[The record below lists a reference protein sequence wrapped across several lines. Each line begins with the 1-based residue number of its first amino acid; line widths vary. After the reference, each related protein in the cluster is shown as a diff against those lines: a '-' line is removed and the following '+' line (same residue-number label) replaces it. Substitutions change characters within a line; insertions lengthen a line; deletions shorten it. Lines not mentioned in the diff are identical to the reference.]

1 MIVLREIIL
10 DLPVRVIADHLGG
23 MLGPTKLPADVQS
36 APTSQPGFHSL
47 LSLAKESRVC
57 VKVSGL
63 YRMSNEI
70 SSNFR
75 DLQPI
80 VQTFAREIPDQIIWG
95 SDWPHTGDGHDRV
108 KNSLEV
114 KEPFRMID
122 NLAILEQL
130 HDWIGSDVYGKMLEK
145 NPERLYLK

>member
-1 MIVLREIIL
+1 MKI
-10 DLPVRVIADHLGG
+10 IADHLGG
-23 MLGPTKLPADVQS
+23 MLGPTKLPADLQS
-36 APTSQPGFHSL
+36 APTSQPGFQSL
-47 LSLAKESRVC
+47 LSLAKQSRVC
-57 VKVSGL
+57 VKISGL
-63 YRMSNEI
+63 YRMSNER

-80 VQTFAREIPDQIIWG
+80 IQTFAREIPGQIIWG

-108 KNSLEV
+108 KGSLEV

-130 HDWIGSDVYGKMLEK
+130 HDWMGSDVYDTMLEK
-145 NPERLYLK
+145 NPNRLYLK